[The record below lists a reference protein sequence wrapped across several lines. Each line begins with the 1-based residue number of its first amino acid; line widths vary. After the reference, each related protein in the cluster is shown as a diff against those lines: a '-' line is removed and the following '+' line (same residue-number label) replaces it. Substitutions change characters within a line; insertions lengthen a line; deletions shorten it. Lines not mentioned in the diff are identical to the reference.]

1 MNRGRSV
8 QSLHT
13 GTPEAFEIAYEGTC
27 VENMMTEQDFSKEES
42 TIILIILYYLIR
54 CKSAMQP
61 SPIELKELRNSCL
74 TFHKGSNG
82 GKNKGR
88 VYIRCCFSYPVTFLF
103 LEKYTTHSQKFPAG
117 SPHGL
122 DFETLIRDTLGPAL
136 FSLLY
141 SIEASGNKLVKTGE
155 TVGFTNT
162 AAA

>member
-13 GTPEAFEIAYEGTC
+13 GTPEAFEMLTKVLVLRTWWLSKILVRKRARLFLLYFITLSDASLQCNHLPLSLKSC
-27 VENMMTEQDFSKEES
+27 VILASPS
-42 TIILIILYYLIR
+42 TR
-54 CKSAMQP
+54 EVM
-61 SPIELKELRNSCL
+61 
-74 TFHKGSNG
+74 G

-88 VYIRCCFSYPVTFLF
+88 VYIRCCFLYPVTFLF

-141 SIEASGNKLVKTGE
+141 SVEASGNKLVKTGE